1 MRKIKT
7 NFLNFVNESM
17 KGEIT
22 LKDGMWYVKAE
33 DGEMIPLHYDDVEEI
48 KDMAKHFDN
57 IEARILSSPHV
68 DYDLVEN
75 KKMSGISKYAKLKH
89 F

>member
-1 MRKIKT
+1 
-7 NFLNFVNESM
+7 
-17 KGEIT
+17 
-22 LKDGMWYVKAE
+22 
-33 DGEMIPLHYDDVEEI
+33 MIPLHYDDVEEI
-48 KDMAKHFDN
+48 NDMAKHFDN